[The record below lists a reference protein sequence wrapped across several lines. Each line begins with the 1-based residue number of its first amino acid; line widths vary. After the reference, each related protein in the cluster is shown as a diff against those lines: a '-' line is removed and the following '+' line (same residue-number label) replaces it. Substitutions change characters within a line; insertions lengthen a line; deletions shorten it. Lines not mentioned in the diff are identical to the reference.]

1 MQSIAVFGGSYYS
14 ENAPEFQLAEKI
26 GAFLAKNGFVLI
38 NGGNGGLMLASAK
51 GARGVKTSQV
61 IGYVPEHEKQFSPN
75 EFCTSMVKCPDR
87 FERLIMMIHRS
98 DGFIIL
104 PGGIGTL
111 SEFFTTWDAARTKTI
126 GAKPIILIGEIWKN
140 LSLIISLLGGYLIK
154 DDWKFLTVI
163 NSNDPEIVL
172 KKLKTALLG
181 C

>member
-1 MQSIAVFGGSYYS
+1 MRSITVFGGSNFK
-14 ENAPEFQLAEKI
+14 EGCLEFALAEKI
-26 GAFLAKNGFVLI
+26 GAFLAENGFVLI

-51 GARGVKTSQV
+51 GARQVKTGQV

-98 DGFIIL
+98 NGFIIL

-126 GAKPIILIGEIWKN
+126 DAKPIILIGEIWKN

-154 DDWKFLTVI
+154 DDWQFLTII
-163 NSNDPEIVL
+163 NSNDPKIVL
-172 KKLKTALLG
+172 EKLKTALG